1 MEHNKNIGCDMDLE
15 RLRAATDILEAW
27 REVQDRPGN
36 RGRSAGAV
44 MGGAMV
50 ATAGTRLTLGAPGVD
65 RCLESGLACG
75 GLHEVR
81 CELARD
87 IGAGTGFAL
96 GLAALA
102 ADPARGRGGR
112 IVWINDPAARVDGGG
127 LFPAG
132 LAQYGIDPA
141 AMTLVE
147 PRDLQEAMWA
157 ADEAAGC
164 GGLAAM
170 VFHIRGNPARFDIT
184 ATRRLLLRARENGV
198 LALVLRQ
205 SGQEEATAALTR
217 WRAQTDV
224 SGVDELDQ
232 RGVGAMRLSLTLER
246 NRAGRTGQWL
256 LAWNPKSRVF
266 NHAAS
271 RSLPADAQSAHSLH
285 RLHPSANRQDPS
297 HAMGQVLDRR
307 RDFGHAS

>member
-1 MEHNKNIGCDMDLE
+1 MDLA

-27 REVQDRPGN
+27 REAQDRPGN
-36 RGRSAGAV
+36 PGRSAGGV
-44 MGGAMV
+44 MAESVGS
-50 ATAGTRLTLGAPGVD
+50 RLALGVD
-65 RCLESGLACG
+65 GVDLCLDGGLACG

-102 ADPARGRGGR
+102 AGHGRERGSR

-132 LAQYGIDPA
+132 LAQYGLDPG

-164 GGLAAM
+164 NGLAAM

-266 NHAAS
+266 KHAAS
-271 RSLPADAQSAHSLH
+271 RSLSADTQPAHSLH
-285 RLHPSANRQDPS
+285 RLHQSANRQDPS
-297 HAMGQVLDRR
+297 RTMGQVLDRR
-307 RDFGHAS
+307 QDFGHAS

>member
-1 MEHNKNIGCDMDLE
+1 MEHNRNIGCDMDLA

-27 REVQDRPGN
+27 REAQDRPGN
-36 RGRSAGAV
+36 KGRSAGGV
-44 MGGAMV
+44 MAE
-50 ATAGTRLTLGAPGVD
+50 AAGSRLALGAAGVD
-65 RCLESGLACG
+65 RCLEGGLGCG

-81 CELARD
+81 CDLARD

-102 ADPARGRGGR
+102 AGDARGRGSR
-112 IVWINDPAARVDGGG
+112 IVWVNDPAARVDGGG

-132 LAQYGIDPA
+132 LAQYGLDPA

-164 GGLAAM
+164 NGLAAM

-232 RGVGAMRLSLTLER
+232 RSVGAMRLSLTLER

-271 RSLPADAQSAHSLH
+271 RSLSADTQSAHPLH

-297 HAMGQVLDRR
+297 HTMGQVLDRR
-307 RDFGHAS
+307 QDFGHAS